1 MSRAAIASP
10 HERLDWRVGESIL
23 TKDLP
28 KQAVALSLDEVCVML
43 CTVRGSCLRLRLAGR
58 SFRHGR
64 HRRRGMKGRGL
75 RSEPFLT
82 TSIPFSW

>member
-1 MSRAAIASP
+1 M
-10 HERLDWRVGESIL
+10 DWRVLESIQ

-43 CTVRGSCLRLRLAGR
+43 CTMRESCLRLRLAGQPSR
-58 SFRHGR
+58 RGR